1 MSELKACPFCG
12 GKAKIMQ
19 AHNPYVICG
28 SCHVS
33 TPMFSWKADAVNAWT
48 RRAEVSLEP
57 EAEAPWNPDRNRYC
71 CSKCGAY
78 VGKYDKFCP
87 GCGAKLTD
95 WTEQGRG
102 KHK

>member
-33 TPMFSWKADAVNAWT
+33 TPMFSWKADAVNAWN
-48 RRAEVSLEP
+48 E
-57 EAEAPWNPDRNRYC
+57 
-71 CSKCGAY
+71 
-78 VGKYDKFCP
+78 
-87 GCGAKLTD
+87 
-95 WTEQGRG
+95 GRFEDMG
-102 KHK
+102 QPALF